1 MKAEK
6 VAIITG
12 NLDNTIKIL
21 RKRIEELQAENKRLR
36 AELSIRPR
44 ITNRPKKEAKNE

>member
-21 RKRIEELQAENKRLR
+21 RKRIEELEAENKRLR
-36 AELSIRPR
+36 MQLNAHPCL
-44 ITNRPKKEAKNE
+44 TNRPKKVAHE